1 MDKLR
6 PREQKHLFPD
16 GGDHRAAWDG
26 REEKD
31 IETRRLGCGKRG
43 GELWKRGPRCGLAA
57 GGEEAR
63 GPRRA
68 VPGPWPEKVGML
80 RSQDPTSADVPSEG
94 CDRC

>member
-1 MDKLR
+1 MDKPR

-16 GGDHRAAWDG
+16 GGDHSAAWDG

-63 GPRRA
+63 GPCRA
-68 VPGPWPEKVGML
+68 VPGAVA
-80 RSQDPTSADVPSEG
+80 REG
-94 CDRC
+94 GDAPLPGSHIRRCAIRRL